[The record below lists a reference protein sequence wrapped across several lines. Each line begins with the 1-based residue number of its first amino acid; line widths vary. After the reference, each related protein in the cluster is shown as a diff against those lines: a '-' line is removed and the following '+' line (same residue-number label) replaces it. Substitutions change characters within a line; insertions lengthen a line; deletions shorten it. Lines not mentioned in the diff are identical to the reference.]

1 MAEAPDGSVKMR
13 RSAYSQFRVQCT
25 SKSMKMLLI
34 LLVYT
39 STALNQKHRELEEE
53 LLRINQSHDIGL
65 SQFWLGAVSSE
76 SFATS

>member
-1 MAEAPDGSVKMR
+1 
-13 RSAYSQFRVQCT
+13 
-25 SKSMKMLLI
+25 MKMLLI